1 MYAFVFWCEDVI
13 FVISPRESQRPPTT
27 SLTVVLSPSSKISC
41 WQHCQFS
48 WSEPLERITKKAIF
62 RNLGQNYITYIAN
75 SSWGGIG
82 SIPWKSEC
90 PVVVFSA
97 LLLAEIGTAAVMP
110 KTGFPVRET
119 ITEKNVVGV
128 TYDFLD
134 LSQWLP
140 IYFWF
145 FLIPSSM
152 DVTYD
157 SPSPLAPSFPQFSL
171 CTVPSLFT
179 H

>member
-75 SSWGGIG
+75 SSWGCIW
-82 SIPWKSEC
+82 SIPWKSEKTQQQQRGMLLVRLVI
-90 PVVVFSA
+90 PMHLPLISPLRIA
-97 LLLAEIGTAAVMP
+97 LKTLCTLCSVSTRRKWYLLHTPLGC
-110 KTGFPVRET
+110 F
-119 ITEKNVVGV
+119 VGS
-128 TYDFLD
+128 L
-134 LSQWLP
+134 
-140 IYFWF
+140 F
-145 FLIPSSM
+145 FL
-152 DVTYD
+152 
-157 SPSPLAPSFPQFSL
+157 QSL
-171 CTVPSLFT
+171 HF
-179 H
+179 